1 MKIKRL
7 LPYVFILTF
16 VGLTVYLLSESI
28 SSDKVADIV
37 KSTGPLA
44 PLVFISLFASTHVL
58 APLSASPLL
67 FPAFLLFGA
76 KPTVFYMY
84 LATVISSFTNFWIS
98 KQWGRS
104 LVIKLVGNK
113 NMQKIDE
120 FTEYYGVG
128 ALIFLRLFSGYM
140 TDFVSYAYGLTK
152 IKFSVYFLISI
163 LVPIPWLLFWQLYVG
178 NRVDGIKDFAVW
190 VYIPI
195 IPFVFI
201 TSLFIYK
208 FKKKRSK

>member
-1 MKIKRL
+1 
-7 LPYVFILTF
+7 
-16 VGLTVYLLSESI
+16 
-28 SSDKVADIV
+28 
-37 KSTGPLA
+37 
-44 PLVFISLFASTHVL
+44 
-58 APLSASPLL
+58 
-67 FPAFLLFGA
+67 
-76 KPTVFYMY
+76 
-84 LATVISSFTNFWIS
+84 
-98 KQWGRS
+98 
-104 LVIKLVGNK
+104 
-113 NMQKIDE
+113 MQKIDE